1 VSILFIIVFGIIGVI
16 SGAFGYYMGDIELF
30 FIVFG
35 AFILYSVI
43 NKYKKWVIVFVVILM
58 SVGVGVV
65 IYYYRNENL
74 DVFMNP
80 IQDFIN
86 TYYYSVILDGYYI
99 SHGYQAILIAFIS
112 LLLFYLYH
120 FFYRRKKLQW
130 MPIIVG
136 FIFVIAAFLSDTLTT
151 SKDHRS
157 FLYFLMS
164 SVIYYF
170 AVYSSRNVTDIR
182 RRHRYTFYGMGI
194 IFALGIIG
202 FGMFFN
208 HYRPNPFEKKAQS
221 TTVSSNM
228 LEDNNESREYERSV
242 VQDIWDGSYQV
253 QSSFEHEGIAV
264 FSVDADILK
273 YYVTDVYD
281 IYEEGVWRQSRDE
294 LLTPSIEYDEALY
307 ERETVEIIYENI
319 ITNRLLLSPH
329 WDAINISEEMQSL
342 AAENGILERGFNYT
356 IDAVIPRYRT
366 IAWQEAIEQKSNG
379 QSIEGFMQIP
389 DGFDRLQELAQ
400 EVTEGASTDYEKG
413 RRIEAYL
420 SSEYLYNEA
429 PEYGSTDD
437 MIHAFLFETQE
448 GFCQQFASSM
458 VMMMRSV
465 GIPSRFVVGYVLDIE
480 SYDDIPDSLMY
491 AYGEVP
497 EEKTIYDHNAH
508 AWVESYFPGIG
519 WVQFEPTAGQSFYSF
534 FDPQASERQ
543 TEEET
548 ASASVTFVNRDDIL
562 FWGLSAIGILLVLS
576 LIAMLLK
583 RRHSNR
589 KNYIKRIYLDY
600 HILLLY
606 LNECTMEKQQGET
619 IREYGK
625 RIQEEIPLSQVR
637 FKDFLE
643 TLEKAFYNRKVPEIE
658 QIQILEKYITLI
670 KKVAKRRMHFW
681 SYQKNRIVE
690 MMTYFR

>member
-1 VSILFIIVFGIIGVI
+1 MSILFIIVFGIIGVI
-16 SGAFGYYMGDIELF
+16 SGAFGYYMGEIELF

-35 AFILYSVI
+35 VFILYSII
-43 NKYKKWVIVFVVILM
+43 NKYKKWVIVFVVVLM
-58 SVGVGVV
+58 STGVGVA

-99 SHGYQAILIAFIS
+99 SHGYQAVLIAFIS
-112 LLLFYLYH
+112 LLLFYVYH

-151 SKDHRS
+151 PKDHRA
-157 FLYFLMS
+157 FLFFLMS
-164 SVIYYF
+164 VVIYYF

-182 RRHRYTFYGMGI
+182 RRQRYTFYGMGI
-194 IFALGIIG
+194 IFAVGIVG

-208 HYRPNPFEKKAQS
+208 HYRPNPFEKKIQS
-221 TTVSSNM
+221 STESTNDF
-228 LEDNNESREYERSV
+228 EYNEEAREYERSV
-242 VQDIWDGSYQV
+242 VQDISDGSYQV

-264 FSVDADILK
+264 FSVDADTLK

-281 IYEEGVWRQSRDE
+281 TYEEGVWLRSTDE
-294 LLTPSIEYDEALY
+294 MLATSIEYDESLY

-319 ITNRLLLSPH
+319 ITNRLLMSPH
-329 WDAINISEEMQSL
+329 NDAINISEEMRSL
-342 AAENGILERGFNYT
+342 AAENGILERGFHYT
-356 IDAVIPRYRT
+356 IDAVIPRYGT
-366 IAWQEAIEQKSNG
+366 IAWQEAIEQNSNG
-379 QSIEGFMQIP
+379 ESIEGFMQIP

-420 SSEYLYNEA
+420 SSEYIYNEA

-437 MIHAFLFETQE
+437 MIQAFLFETQE

-458 VMMMRSV
+458 VLMMRSV
-465 GIPSRFVVGYVLDIE
+465 GIPSRFVVGYVLNIE
-480 SYDDIPDSLMY
+480 AYDDIPDSLMY
-491 AYGEVP
+491 AYGEIP

-508 AWVESYFPGIG
+508 AWVESYFPGVG
-519 WVQFEPTAGQSFYSF
+519 WVQFEPTAGQNFYTF
-534 FDPQASERQ
+534 FDPLALESQA
-543 TEEET
+543 EENT
-548 ASASVTFVNRDDIL
+548 ASANTTIVNRDNIL
-562 FWGLSAIGILLVLS
+562 FWGLSAIGVLIMLS
-576 LIAMLLK
+576 LIGILFK

-600 HILLLY
+600 QILLLY
-606 LNECTMEKQQGET
+606 LNACTLEKQQGET
-619 IREYGK
+619 IREYAK
-625 RIQEEIPLSQVR
+625 RIQEEIPLSQVG

-658 QIQILEKYITLI
+658 QIQLLEKYITQI
-670 KKVAKRRMHFW
+670 KKVAKRRIHLL

-690 MMTYFR
+690 IMTYFR

>member
-16 SGAFGYYMGDIELF
+16 SGAFGYYMGEIELF
-30 FIVFG
+30 FIVFWI
-35 AFILYSVI
+35 FILYSII
-43 NKYKKWVIVFVVILM
+43 NKYKKWVILFMVALM
-58 SVGVGVV
+58 SIGVGVA

-74 DVFMNP
+74 DVVIKP

-99 SHGYQAILIAFIS
+99 SHGYQAVLIAFIS
-112 LLLFYLYH
+112 LLLFYVYH

-136 FIFVIAAFLSDTLTT
+136 FIFAITAFLSDTLTT
-151 SKDHRS
+151 PKDHRA
-157 FLYFLMS
+157 FLFFLMS

-170 AVYSSRNVTDIR
+170 AVYSSRNDKDIGR
-182 RRHRYTFYGMGI
+182 RQRYTFYGMGI
-194 IFALGIIG
+194 IFALGIVG

-208 HYRPNPFEKKAQS
+208 HYRPNPFEKKIQS

-242 VQDIWDGSYQV
+242 VQDIADGSYQV

-264 FSVDADILK
+264 FSVDADTLK

-281 IYEEGVWRQSRDE
+281 IYEEGVWLQSRDE
-294 LLTPSIEYDEALY
+294 WLTPSIEYDESLY

-366 IAWQEAIEQKSNG
+366 SAWQEAIEQMSNG
-379 QSIEGFMQIP
+379 ESIEGFMQISEE
-389 DGFDRLQELAQ
+389 FDRLQELAQ

-420 SSEYLYNEA
+420 SSEYLYNET

-465 GIPSRFVVGYVLDIE
+465 GIPSRFVVGYVLNIE
-480 SYDDIPDSLMY
+480 AYDDIPDSLMY

-497 EEKTIYDHNAH
+497 EEKIIYDHNAH
-508 AWVESYFPGIG
+508 AWVESYF
-519 WVQFEPTAGQSFYSF
+519 
-534 FDPQASERQ
+534 
-543 TEEET
+543 
-548 ASASVTFVNRDDIL
+548 
-562 FWGLSAIGILLVLS
+562 
-576 LIAMLLK
+576 
-583 RRHSNR
+583 
-589 KNYIKRIYLDY
+589 
-600 HILLLY
+600 
-606 LNECTMEKQQGET
+606 
-619 IREYGK
+619 
-625 RIQEEIPLSQVR
+625 QE
-637 FKDFLE
+637 
-643 TLEKAFYNRKVPEIE
+643 
-658 QIQILEKYITLI
+658 
-670 KKVAKRRMHFW
+670 
-681 SYQKNRIVE
+681 
-690 MMTYFR
+690 